1 MAGLLEIVFENVK
14 QNAVLPL
21 LETVITNAAS
31 VISAECSE
39 VFSIWN
45 DGKLELDTIG
55 AALDFNGAVSVLI
68 NVRSLKFIGVS
79 VNSALIRILKYE
91 DDFDL
96 DISFDEDDDGLADVD
111 VVGAFFAFSKEV
123 AKKFEFGNC
132 YFGIEP
138 ASDESTRFFTND
150 VLGPLK

>member
-14 QNAVLPL
+14 QNVVLPL
-21 LETVITNAAS
+21 LETVIANAAS
-31 VISAECSE
+31 VVSAECSE
-39 VFSIWN
+39 VFSVWN
-45 DGKLELDTIG
+45 NGKLELDAVD
-55 AALDFNGAVSVLI
+55 AALGFNGAVSVLI
-68 NVRSLKFIGVS
+68 NVRGLKFIDVS
-79 VNSALIRILKYE
+79 VNSALIRILKYQGG
-91 DDFDL
+91 FDL

-111 VVGAFFAFSKEV
+111 GVGAFFAFSKEV

-132 YFGIEP
+132 YFGMEP